1 MEDRQPPDVVVLTLS
16 GRERVV
22 LLFRDGSRVR
32 LRCFGFRPDGVS
44 LWTEMPCVDPH
55 GRISF
60 LSEVEVE
67 DLRLGDLESGISFDM
82 GEHGT
87 IRVEVG
93 ATTPVSATLVFEV
106 DRGCALITR

>member
-1 MEDRQPPDVVVLTLS
+1 MEESQDVIVITLADR
-16 GRERVV
+16 ENVV

-67 DLRLGDLESGISFDM
+67 DLPLGDDVDGINFDM
-82 GEHGT
+82 GEHGS
-87 IRVEVG
+87 IRVGLVE
-93 ATTPVSATLVFEV
+93 TTPASATLIFEA
-106 DRGCALITR
+106 DQGCVVIAP

>member
-1 MEDRQPPDVVVLTLS
+1 MEESKDVVVLTL
-16 GRERVV
+16 GNRERAI

-67 DLRLGDLESGISFDM
+67 DLRLDEEDDGINFDM
-82 GEHGT
+82 GEHGS
-87 IRVEVG
+87 IRVELV
-93 ATTPVSATLVFEV
+93 ATTPTSATLMFEGQS
-106 DRGCALITR
+106 GCAVIAP

>member
-1 MEDRQPPDVVVLTLS
+1 MEDAPDVVVLTMAD
-16 GRERVV
+16 REQVI

-67 DLRLGDLESGISFDM
+67 DLRLGDPESGISFDM

-87 IRVEVG
+87 VRVELG
-93 ATTPVSATLVFEV
+93 ATTPASATLVFEV
-106 DRGCALITR
+106 DPGCAVIVR